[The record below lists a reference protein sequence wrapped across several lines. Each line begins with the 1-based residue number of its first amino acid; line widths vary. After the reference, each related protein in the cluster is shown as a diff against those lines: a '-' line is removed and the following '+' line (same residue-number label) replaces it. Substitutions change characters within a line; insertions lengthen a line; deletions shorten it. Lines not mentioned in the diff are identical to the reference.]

1 MRPTFDEQ
9 LTGADRLLRHAESDP
24 GLAPGTAELIRNA
37 RRLISRVNA
46 AWPAAATFLRH
57 DNVRMAT
64 LLGIEAPGS
73 TDLAT
78 AAERNEHLRTLL
90 VERIHELPPGP
101 ARTEIGTY
109 LRERVA
115 ADPT

>member
-9 LTGADRLLRHAESDP
+9 LTGAERLLRDAESDP
-24 GLAPGTAELIRNA
+24 DLAPGTAELIRNA
-37 RRLISRVNA
+37 RRLISRVSS

-57 DNVRMAT
+57 DNERMAA
-64 LLGIEAPGS
+64 LLGIDAPVS

-78 AAERNEHLRTLL
+78 AAERNEYLRTLL

-101 ARTEIGTY
+101 TRTEIGTY

-115 ADPT
+115 ADLT